1 MILASKRYPKEIE
14 EVRMKLRGDERKV
27 FDYFLYHVS
36 VGEIIALRELKLRYG
51 VEDPL
56 GVIVKLIDKGYIE
69 RGEGCY
75 NLAKRY
81 REILWD
87 LKKQV

>member
-1 MILASKRYPKEIE
+1 MVLASKRYPKEIE

-56 GVIVKLIDKGYIE
+56 GVIVKL
-69 RGEGCY
+69 
-75 NLAKRY
+75 
-81 REILWD
+81 
-87 LKKQV
+87 